1 MFSLVDGVLSDV
13 ESTMNSTSFEKR
25 LNSIEKKVMEKSEL
39 DEFDIRLICIVE
51 SIDKFN
57 SSIFAFSDFSQ
68 KEPDIL
74 NRNWL
79 LNGRTRREYSQYDF
93 LKILLWLDALIFL
106 DKINSEHEELNST
119 NITAISY

>member
-79 LNGRTRREYSQYDF
+79 LHGRTRREYSQYDF